1 MELALLRT
9 ACFKGGPPALLLGPT
24 AVRCATRTSDLS
36 TSRKELWLHIDLP
49 FGYQYLSTSIRPK
62 VIHERKAPLI
72 GAGIV
77 IIGINGQSAGL
88 GLCERPEHG
97 RRLQPVFLDQVVF
110 FSTRSAHGDPFP
122 KNGGWGTVGAKWQ
135 EIEAPLWERCG
146 ASCRQCPRR
155 PTLDKLA
162 WFF

>member
-97 RRLQPVFLDQVVF
+97 PHFLVGLGIRTHRRL
-110 FSTRSAHGDPFP
+110 
-122 KNGGWGTVGAKWQ
+122 GGASWGTA
-135 EIEAPLWERCG
+135 
-146 ASCRQCPRR
+146 
-155 PTLDKLA
+155 
-162 WFF
+162 